1 MERASAFAGF
11 LSGTVEDD
19 YERGLTLRKIM
30 NIKLR
35 RIQVSRGIA
44 CSVLLL
50 LLSAMCAPGV
60 LRAQVRTEYRAF
72 WVDTFNT
79 NLNNHADVVA
89 VVNNARAARANA
101 LFVQVRRRGDS
112 WYLNSLEPRGDRTP
126 IEAGFDPLQDIIGE
140 AHAHGIEVHA
150 FVIMSAIWG
159 RAPNLFPP
167 ENPNHAFNLHGGFNA
182 ATNTIT
188 PGANNWLTRTLLP
201 DGSAGITYQ
210 GHRFGSDFW
219 IDFGHPDAAA
229 YTVGV
234 VNHLVRNYDIDGL
247 HLDRIR
253 YPEIGITG
261 QTPATGANVGY
272 NATSV
277 ERFQKHYDI
286 PAGSPAP
293 APNNQQW
300 SQWRRDQVTNI
311 VRRVYLNA
319 LAIKPDLKVSAAL
332 IAFGGIGATEAAWNS
347 AEANWRVYQDWRAW
361 TQEGIL
367 DIAIPMVY
375 KAEHTATVRPQYDQW
390 DAWLRGHLYNRAG
403 MMGQGAA
410 NNAVEGTLRQTRR
423 TLTPAGGTNLSGI
436 VYFSMATSN
445 IAVAN
450 NPFAIPSPVTTP
462 ARPFAEFASGLTT
475 GKSVNGATLYEP
487 ASLTPIFGDAAQI
500 PAFPWKVAPALGH
513 FKGEARRADNTPLD
527 TAPVEIEKLDTHATR
542 TATTDGGGF
551 FGAVDLTP
559 GAYRAR
565 AGASYFCFNVAPG
578 LVADAEADT
587 LAPGTDAVAAPAA
600 PDGQNGWYTTDV
612 AVTLDATDNCAGV
625 AKTEYSTDGGQTWQ
639 PYAGAFTVGDEGA
652 NTILY
657 RSTDNAGN
665 AEAVRELLL
674 KIDKTAPLITL
685 NATPTIIWPADKGTV
700 NASITGSGSDSVSGL
715 ATVSYVVTD
724 EYGAP
729 LGIAPR
735 SLAGTSSE
743 WEDSLALEA
752 RRDGQDRDGRL
763 YRVVATITDQAG
775 NTATASVSVIVP
787 HDRRAR

>member
-1 MERASAFAGF
+1 MKIQ
-11 LSGTVEDD
+11 
-19 YERGLTLRKIM
+19 LRKIHVS
-30 NIKLR
+30 R
-35 RIQVSRGIA
+35 RIAFFV
-44 CSVLLL
+44 L
-50 LLSAMCAPGV
+50 LLSAMCAPCA

-79 NLNNHADVVA
+79 NLNNHADVLA

-126 IEAGFDPLQDIIGE
+126 IQPGFDPLQDIINE

-201 DGSAGITYQ
+201 DSGTAIAYQ

-219 IDFGHPDAAA
+219 IDFGHPEAAA
-229 YTVGV
+229 YTVEV

-253 YPEIGITG
+253 YPELGITG
-261 QTPATGANVGY
+261 QTPSTGANIGY
-272 NATSV
+272 NTTSV
-277 ERFQKHYDI
+277 ERFQRHYDI
-286 PAGSPAP
+286 APGSPPP
-293 APNNQQW
+293 APNNPQW
-300 SQWRRDQVTNI
+300 SQWRRDQVSNI

-332 IAFGGIGATEAAWNS
+332 IAFGGIGSTEAAWNS

-361 TQEGIL
+361 TQEGII
-367 DIAIPMVY
+367 DIAIPMAY
-375 KAEHTATVRPQYDQW
+375 KAEHTASVRPQYDQW

-410 NNAVEGTLRQTRR
+410 NNAIEGTLRQTRR
-423 TLTPAGGTNLSGI
+423 TLTPASGATNLSGI
-436 VYFSMATSN
+436 IYFSMATSN
-445 IAVAN
+445 IAVTN
-450 NPFAIPSPVTTP
+450 NPFAIPSPVSTI

-475 GKSVNGATLYEP
+475 GKSTSGATLYEP
-487 ASLTPIFGDAAQI
+487 AGLTPIFSDAAQI
-500 PAFPWKVAPALGH
+500 PEFPWKVAPVLGH
-513 FKGEARRADNTPLD
+513 FKGEARDADNKPLD
-527 TAPVEIEKLDTHATR
+527 TVPVTIEHLDTHATR

-559 GAYRAR
+559 GAYRAST
-565 AGASYFCFNVAPG
+565 GASYYCFNVAPG
-578 LVADAEADT
+578 LVADAELDT
-587 LAPGTDAVAAPAA
+587 LAPNTNAVLTPPA

-612 AVTLDATDNCAGV
+612 AIALNATDNCAGV
-625 AKTEYSTDGGQTWQ
+625 AATEYSTDGGQTWQ
-639 PYAGAFTVGDEGA
+639 PYVGAFTFGAEGS
-652 NTILY
+652 NTIFY
-657 RSTDNAGN
+657 RSTDSANN
-665 AEAVRELLL
+665 TETVRELLL
-674 KIDKTAPLITL
+674 KIDKTAPRITL
-685 NATPTIIWPADKGTV
+685 SATPSVIWPANNQTV
-700 NASITGSGSDSVSGL
+700 NVSITGSGSDSVSGL
-715 ATVSYVVTD
+715 ASVSYVVTD

-729 LGIAPR
+729 LGIPLR
-735 SLAGTSSE
+735 SLAGHSSE
-743 WEDSLALEA
+743 WEESLALEA
-752 RRDGQDRDGRL
+752 RRDGQDRDGRI

-775 NTATASVSVIVP
+775 NTTTAFANIVVP
-787 HDRRAR
+787 HDQRVR